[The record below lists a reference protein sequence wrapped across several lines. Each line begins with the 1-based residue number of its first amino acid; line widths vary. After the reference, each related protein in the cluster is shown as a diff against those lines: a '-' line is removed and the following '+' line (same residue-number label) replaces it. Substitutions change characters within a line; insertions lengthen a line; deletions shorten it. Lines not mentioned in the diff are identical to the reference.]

1 MTKILNSEQY
11 IANYNK
17 INEGAG
23 AAYDVVFDGLEIL
36 PNTIKTTS
44 GWLPYKSYEGKNDGF
59 CMFWEANLKKCV
71 LEKWLVKDYYN
82 EIDSDGDD
90 YFEYLLPD
98 DRTVN
103 GGVVRGLVFMDDV
116 YGYEEGIEPTSEQV
130 VAHIKDEL
138 SSQFKISMKYG
149 WGWSHVDLENPVA
162 FGISPDPNLKEV
174 TFRVL
179 NNEVGELDYIHILYA
194 ETDAPTIVDN
204 INYWFK
210 HREDVYSG
218 NDEFDETN
226 EAYKPVDIVD
236 LDRELEILWQKIYN
250 SIKRILKMNGY
261 GEEQHLILDN
271 PESSLISQI
280 GTVVLRND
288 NLFVTFKNNK
298 DRYVFVE
305 DLKDDDFYE
314 LYRCVCKTVENLN
327 D

>member
-23 AAYDVVFDGLEIL
+23 SAYDVVFDGLEIL

-82 EIDSDGDD
+82 EIDSDGDE

-116 YGYEEGIEPTSEQV
+116 YGYKEGIEPTSEQV

-138 SSQFKISMKYG
+138 SSKIKISMKYG
-149 WGWSHVDLENPVA
+149 WGWSHVDLENPVV
-162 FGISPDPNLKEV
+162 FGISPDPKLKEV
-174 TFRVL
+174 TFRDL
-179 NNEVGELDYIHILYA
+179 NNEVGELDYVHILYA
-194 ETDAPTIVDN
+194 EIDAPTIVDN

-210 HREDVYSG
+210 HREDVYAG

-236 LDRELEILWQKIYN
+236 LDRELEVLWKKIYN
-250 SIKRILKMNGY
+250 SIKRILKTNGY
-261 GEEQHLILDN
+261 GEEKPLILDN